1 MEQYR
6 IIANI
11 SLQSLRSICDT
22 GCCFWTWVSDENLI
36 TCVCPFTEPFVRK
49 NIMIDCLII
58 LPITLRQWRCWPT
71 EEYLYYQ
78 TRGWME
84 CYTSSSQHHVKR
96 EREGDIQSPPRP
108 IIVVIYGQRGEYNYC
123 NYLLLA
129 EIRGCSSLGSARS
142 GWSGGPI
149 VQVMKVMVI
158 YCHIFEF
165 FFHREWRLVSDAE
178 RTEWRWRRQLL
189 WLFLSF
195 RFNRVNINAGEP

>member
-1 MEQYR
+1 MWYW
-6 IIANI
+6 
-11 SLQSLRSICDT
+11 LLLLDM
-22 GCCFWTWVSDENLI
+22 G
-36 TCVCPFTEPFVRK
+36 
-49 NIMIDCLII
+49 
-58 LPITLRQWRCWPT
+58 QWRKSHHLCVSVHRTLCPQ
-71 EEYLYYQ
+71 EYNDWLPDHI
-78 TRGWME
+78 THN
-84 CYTSSSQHHVKR
+84 SSTMTMLTYRRVLVLPDQGMNGVLHILQPASQHHVKR
-96 EREGDIQSPPRP
+96 ERERGGDIQSPPRP
-108 IIVVIYGQRGEYNYC
+108 ITVVIYGQRGEYNYC

-165 FFHREWRLVSDAE
+165 FFRREWRRVSEAE

-195 RFNRVNINAGEP
+195 RFNRVGINAGEP